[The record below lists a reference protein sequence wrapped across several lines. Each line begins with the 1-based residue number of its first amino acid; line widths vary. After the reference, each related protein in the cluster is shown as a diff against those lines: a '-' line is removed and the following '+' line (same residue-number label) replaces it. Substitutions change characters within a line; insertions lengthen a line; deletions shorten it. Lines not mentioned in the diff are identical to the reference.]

1 MNSRERVIAAVNHRI
16 PDYVPVDLGAT
27 QVSTISVNA
36 YQNLR
41 AALGLPEKPAELM
54 ELFMYVAKVDDDV
67 RKLLGI
73 DTVGLA
79 YPVDTNGCRT
89 NRLQPFTALDGGKS
103 LIGADN
109 RWKTLEDGS
118 IVMYPMGDTSV
129 APSTRMLP
137 GGSFFDNI
145 MSRIPDYDEDD
156 LHPEKDFQDDFR
168 PITDDIAKELEAEAN
183 HLYND
188 TDFFV
193 VGQFP
198 YALLGDAGVLPAPY
212 VKHPTGIRK
221 MEDFLSATLLFP
233 EYIEEVFTMQTDNT
247 MRNLEI
253 YRDAVGDKIQAIM
266 VSTADYGAQNG
277 GLIPPRVFKELYK
290 PHYQRINDW
299 IHKNTSWKTM
309 YHCCGSVIDYLDDF
323 VEMGV
328 DILNP
333 VQLSARG
340 MDPVMLKQKYG
351 DKITFW
357 GGGTDSQK
365 TLAFGSP
372 EDVAEEV
379 KQRLDIFTPG
389 GGYVFNST
397 HNIVSNTRVENIIA
411 MFDAVKHYNG
421 LS

>member
-1 MNSRERVIAAVNHRI
+1 
-16 PDYVPVDLGAT
+16 
-27 QVSTISVNA
+27 
-36 YQNLR
+36 
-41 AALGLPEKPAELM
+41 
-54 ELFMYVAKVDDDV
+54 
-67 RKLLGI
+67 
-73 DTVGLA
+73 
-79 YPVDTNGCRT
+79 
-89 NRLQPFTALDGGKS
+89 
-103 LIGADN
+103 
-109 RWKTLEDGS
+109 
-118 IVMYPMGDTSV
+118 
-129 APSTRMLP
+129 
-137 GGSFFDNI
+137 
-145 MSRIPDYDEDD
+145 
-156 LHPEKDFQDDFR
+156 
-168 PITDDIAKELEAEAN
+168 
-183 HLYND
+183 
-188 TDFFV
+188 
-193 VGQFP
+193 
-198 YALLGDAGVLPAPY
+198 
-212 VKHPTGIRK
+212 
-221 MEDFLSATLLFP
+221 
-233 EYIEEVFTMQTDNT
+233 MQTDNT

-266 VSTADYGAQNG
+266 VSTADYGGQNG

-379 KQRLDIFTPG
+379 KQRLDIFTPA

-411 MFDAVKHYNG
+411 MFDAVKQYNG
-421 LS
+421 LA